1 MNKLVID
8 SGQGN
13 PADHMAKDAQLL
25 KNLSGN
31 DLILHFYDWE
41 HPTATYGYFI
51 DPYSCLSRDGVRSH
65 QLQLAKRPTGGGV
78 IFHLCDF
85 AFSLLMPSSHP
96 AFSVNTLENYA
107 YVNHVVADA
116 IQSFSNNKNSISLLQ
131 NEPDPLDP
139 ACTDFCM
146 AKPTQ
151 HDLMIDGRKVGGGAH
166 RRKRQGLLHQGTICL
181 GMISDDLL
189 STLLLPGTQ
198 VNAAMQQNSFAL
210 LGCSFTPEELIQAKQ
225 ELRACLESS
234 FFKIL

>member
-8 SGQGN
+8 SGKGN

-25 KNLSGN
+25 ENLSGN

-41 HPTATYGYFI
+41 LPTATYGYFT
-51 DPYSCLSRDGVRSH
+51 DPYTCLSRDGVQRH
-65 QLQLAKRPTGGGV
+65 QLQLARRPTGGGV

-116 IQSFSNNKNSISLLQ
+116 IQSFSNNKNAVTLLH
-131 NEPDPLDP
+131 NEPDPLDR
-139 ACTDFCM
+139 ACTNFCM

-151 HDLMIDGRKVGGGAH
+151 NDLMIAGRKVGGGAQ
-166 RRKRQGLLHQGTICL
+166 RRKRQGLLHQGTISL
-181 GMISDDLL
+181 GMISEEILN
-189 STLLLPGTQ
+189 TLLLPGTQ
-198 VNAAMQQNSFAL
+198 VIAAMQQHSFAL
-210 LGCSFTPEELIQAKQ
+210 LGSTFTLNELTQAKK
-225 ELRACLESS
+225 ELRHCLENS
-234 FFKIL
+234 FFELL